1 MLRLSIRKK
10 ILVGFVALI
19 VFFIGNVVFI
29 FYTISNS
36 QYIVTSLFEDK
47 DQAVI
52 LLNDFKDIVTRS
64 KMYTM
69 NWVFQRKD
77 EEGKALLKQILNE
90 DYPLLKSRFEKY
102 NTIWS
107 NQKQTNQISKIL
119 LEFDFLRESEE
130 EITRK
135 LAKFTDY
142 DDFVI
147 KSEADDILEAT
158 VIPQADKILL
168 KIDSILLQKKSEKQE
183 AQQEI
188 LASFGNLVWVL
199 IVSIVVFVVLGIL
212 MSFFVANKISKPIIE
227 LKAIIDALGRGEQ
240 PKAVEVISND
250 EIGDM
255 EVSVNQL
262 IKGLSDTSDFAE
274 NIGRSNFDAAYTP
287 LSRKDIL
294 GNSLLEMRD
303 NLKKA
308 SEEDKKRFRINEGSA
323 IFSDILRK
331 YSDSINDLATQ
342 LLATLVNF
350 IGANQGNF
358 FIINDDH
365 SEDTHLE
372 LVAAYAWNKRK
383 FVKKRVEIGE
393 GTVGQA
399 WIEKDTLLITDVP
412 NDYIKITSG
421 MGGSNPRCIVV
432 VPFIFNEQVF
442 GVVELASFKVFESYE
457 VEFLRRLAENIG
469 STISAIK
476 INERTKR
483 LLNESQTMSEQLRSQ
498 EEEMRQQMEELMA
511 TQDELKRKIADY
523 ERINQIS

>member
-1 MLRLSIRKK
+1 MRKVRLSIRKK

-19 VFFIGNVVFI
+19 IFFIGNAIFI

-36 QYIVTSLFEDK
+36 HFIVTSLFEDK

-52 LLNDFKDIVTRS
+52 LLNDFKDVVTRS

-77 EEGKALLKQILNE
+77 EEGKALLKQIINE

-102 NTIWS
+102 NSIWS
-107 NQKQTNQISKIL
+107 NKKQANQISKIL
-119 LEFDFLRESEE
+119 LEFEFLRESEE

-147 KSEADDILEAT
+147 KSEADDILESS
-158 VIPQADKILL
+158 VIPQANKILV
-168 KIDSILLQKKSEKQE
+168 KIDSILLQKKNEKQE
-183 AQQEI
+183 AQQAI

-199 IVSIVVFVVLGIL
+199 ISSIVFFVILGIF
-212 MSFFVANKISKPIIE
+212 MSFFVANRISKPIIE
-227 LKAIIDALGRGEQ
+227 LKSVIDALGRGEQ
-240 PKAVEVISND
+240 PKAVDVISND

-255 EVSVNQL
+255 EISVNQL

-274 NIGRSNFDAAYTP
+274 NIGRGNFDAAYTP
-287 LSRKDIL
+287 LSHKDIL

-303 NLKKA
+303 NLKKV
-308 SEEDKKRFRINEGSA
+308 SEEDRKRFRVNEGAA
-323 IFSDILRK
+323 IFSDMLRK
-331 YSDSINDLATQ
+331 NGDSIHDLATQ

-350 IGANQGNF
+350 IGANQGSF
-358 FIINDDH
+358 FIVNDYH
-365 SEDTHLE
+365 SEDMHLE
-372 LVAAYAWNKRK
+372 LIAAYAWNKKK
-383 FVKKRVEIGE
+383 FVKKRVEMGE

-399 WIEKDTLLITDVP
+399 WIEKDTLFITDVP
-412 NDYIKITSG
+412 NDYIKISSG
-421 MGGSNPRCIVV
+421 MGNSNPRCIAV

-442 GVVELASFKVFESYE
+442 GVIELASFKIFESYE
-457 VEFLRRLAENIG
+457 VEFLKRLAENIG

-483 LLNESQTMSEQLRSQ
+483 LLSESQTMSEQLRSQ

-511 TQDELKRKIADY
+511 TQDELQHKIADY
-523 ERINQIS
+523 ERGK